1 MVANSLVFPGDAAT
15 LGCQIRAA
23 PNLRRRSLLPA
34 LLQLFVGGVWLFP
47 SLWEGKSY
55 LNSSSLQRSSSRMAE
70 MVFYRLYSGQ
80 LFSEGGI
87 TV

>member
-47 SLWEGKSY
+47 SLW
-55 LNSSSLQRSSSRMAE
+55 
-70 MVFYRLYSGQ
+70 
-80 LFSEGGI
+80 GG
-87 TV
+87 